1 MARRVNPQTY
11 YLYPE
16 NWIANYIRGV
26 GDKNNRESSLKCDVT
41 HWTMH
46 QDEPFWDITEKI
58 NVIAN
63 QLLMDRHGCV
73 EVCEMWGGVYKRGD
87 YAVIHMHPDPNY
99 VQSVVWYIDACPD
112 CAPLV
117 FPEPDRP
124 WMPPAAV
131 ITPDTGI
138 LVMFNSTD
146 LHYVPPQECE
156 HERVIISGNIHV
168 S

>member
-1 MARRVNPQTY
+1 MERRVNPQTY

-16 NWIANYIRGV
+16 KWIADYIRHV
-26 GDKNNRESSLKCDVT
+26 GDQNNRGSSLKCDVT

-46 QDEPFWDITEKI
+46 QDEPFWEITEKI

-73 EVCEMWGGVYKRGD
+73 EICEMWGGVYKRGD
-87 YAVIHMHPDPNY
+87 YATIHMHPDPNY
-99 VQSVVWYIDACPD
+99 VQSFVWYIDACPD
-112 CAPLV
+112 CSPLV

-138 LVMFNSTD
+138 LVLFNSTD

>member
-16 NWIANYIRGV
+16 KWIADYIRGV
-26 GDKNNRESSLKCDVT
+26 GDQNNRGSSLKCDVT

-46 QDEPFWDITEKI
+46 QDEPFWEITEKI

-63 QLLMDRHGCV
+63 QPLMDRHGCV

-87 YAVIHMHPDPNY
+87 YATIHMHPDPNY
-99 VQSVVWYIDACPD
+99 VQSFVWYIDACPD
-112 CAPLV
+112 CSPLV

-138 LVMFNSTD
+138 LVLFNSTD